1 MSEIDY
7 KAKLIT
13 ENHALTAGFSG
24 GTWAAELPL
33 ENMIDRRVVARPAR
47 CETPDNLATSQFE
60 VTLQRRRNTKFF
72 GLFRTN
78 LSLLSK
84 IKITFG
90 GDAAF
95 TTVLHQVDWTRV
107 YDRFHKSLSLEW
119 EDPNFW
125 TGGALEGDLDRY
137 GRNRF
142 FLFDAAISAQHIR
155 VEIDD
160 PTNPDGYVDIGY
172 LYVGS
177 NISTRFNYQRGRRLR
192 AVSRTRRDETPSG
205 HPVFDRRRPKRV
217 QEVSYPYLYEEEVT
231 AFLDAGMSNDIVDP
245 VVFVP
250 DPQDEIANQRGA
262 FLGTFVDLP
271 GALHRFDGN
280 HQSNLQIEEI
290 IA

>member
-1 MSEIDY
+1 MSDY
-7 KAKLIT
+7 RAKLIN
-13 ENHALTAGFSG
+13 ENMALTAGFTG
-24 GTWAAELPL
+24 GTWAAALPL
-33 ENMIDRRVVARPAR
+33 ANMIDRRIVARPAR
-47 CETPDNLATSQFE
+47 CEVPGNLAGSQFD
-60 VTLQRRRNTKFF
+60 VALLRRRNIKFI
-72 GLFRTN
+72 GLFNTN
-78 LSLLSK
+78 LSLISK
-84 IKITFG
+84 LKITFA
-90 GDAAF
+90 GDETF
-95 TTVLHQVDWTRV
+95 STILHQIDWTRV
-107 YDRFHKSLSLEW
+107 YDRFHPSLSLEW

-125 TGGALEGDLDRY
+125 TGGALESDLDIY

-160 PTNPDGYVDIGY
+160 VTNPDGYVDIGY

-177 NISTRFNYQRGRRLR
+177 HISTQFNYQRGRRLR

-231 AFLDAGMSNDIVDP
+231 AFLDAGMRNDIVDP
-245 VVFVP
+245 VVFIP
-250 DPQDEIANQRGA
+250 DPQDVISNQRGA

-280 HQSNLQIEEI
+280 HQSDLAIEEI
-290 IA
+290 LA